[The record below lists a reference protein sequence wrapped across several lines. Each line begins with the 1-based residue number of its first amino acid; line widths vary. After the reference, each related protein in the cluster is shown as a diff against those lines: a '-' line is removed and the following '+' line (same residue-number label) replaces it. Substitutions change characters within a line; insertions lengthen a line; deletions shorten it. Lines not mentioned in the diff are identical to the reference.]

1 MNESPIFSKTYD
13 LLLWLVPQTTKFP
26 RQHRFGLGEHILH
39 HALDFQDKL
48 LAASLSPAN
57 HRLSLLQEADIQL
70 AQLRLNLRL
79 CKDLELF
86 TLKQYEH
93 TTAMLVEI
101 GRLLGGWQKTLKT
114 G

>member
-13 LLLWLVPQTTKFP
+13 LLLWLTPQTTKFP
-26 RQHRFGLGEHILH
+26 REHRFGLAEHILRQ
-39 HALDFQDKL
+39 ALDFQEKL
-48 LAASLSPAN
+48 LAASLSPAAEKA
-57 HRLSLLQEADIQL
+57 SLLCQADILL

-79 CKDLELF
+79 CKDLNLF
-86 TLKQYEH
+86 TLNQYEH
-93 TTAMLVEI
+93 VSGMLVEI

>member
-13 LLLWLVPQTTKFP
+13 LLLWLTPQTTKFP
-26 RQHRFGLGEHILH
+26 RQHRFGLAEHILQL
-39 HALDFQDKL
+39 ALGFQEKL
-48 LAASLSPAN
+48 LAASLAPSAEKP
-57 HRLSLLQEADIQL
+57 SLLRQADIQL

-86 TLKQYEH
+86 TLSQYEH
-93 TTAMLVEI
+93 AASMLVEI
-101 GRLLGGWQKTLKT
+101 GRLLGGWQKTMKT

>member
-1 MNESPIFSKTYD
+1 MNESPIFSKMYD

-26 RQHRFGLGEHILH
+26 RQHRFGIAEHILKL
-39 HALDFQDKL
+39 ALGFQDRL
-48 LAASLSPAN
+48 LAASLAQA
-57 HRLSLLQEADIQL
+57 HDKLSELRQADIQL

-79 CKDLELF
+79 CKDLGLF
-86 TLKQYEH
+86 TLSQYEH
-93 TTAMLVEI
+93 ITGMLVEI